1 MTNIALCSNRRAE
14 PLLREALAI
23 RSGKR
28 GPANVRTAESQR
40 ELGTCLARLG
50 KVDEAEQLLLVS
62 YRVFSGER
70 HGATRHRPGAVVL
83 LAPT

>member
-1 MTNIALCSNRRAE
+1 MTNIALCSNRGVE

-23 RSGKR
+23 RSGKL

-40 ELGTCLARLG
+40 ELDTCHARLK
-50 KVDEAEQLLLVS
+50 KVDEAEQLLLVL
-62 YRVFSGER
+62 
-70 HGATRHRPGAVVL
+70 ATRHRPGAVVH

>member
-1 MTNIALCSNRRAE
+1 MTNIALCFNRRAE
-14 PLLREALAI
+14 PILREVLAI
-23 RSGKR
+23 RSGKP

-50 KVDEAEQLLLVS
+50 KVDEAEQLLLVLAS
-62 YRVFSGER
+62 RY
-70 HGATRHRPGAVVL
+70 RPGVSVL